1 MSQSLSSQA
10 VQDIVDRI
18 AAGDLKDG
26 EALPPEAELA
36 AELGISR
43 LTMREAVRVLK
54 DRGVLRVVHGRGTY
68 VAPMD
73 QWTDLATIIEVLG
86 KTTEPR
92 DLGIQLIEVRR
103 MIEVGASGL
112 AALNRTEADLDAM
125 RTHLAE
131 FDAAVD
137 GDNMEGV
144 LVADIAFHREIVAA
158 SANPFLRTIVIALQS
173 PLMRSRRATTALAE
187 VRQRA
192 REHHRRIF
200 AAIESGDAD
209 AAKNAMRAH
218 MTQTRQDL
226 ELI

>member
-68 VAPMD
+68 VASID
-73 QWTDLATIIEVLG
+73 EWTDLPTIIEVLG
-86 KTTEPR
+86 KTTAPR
-92 DLGIQLIEVRR
+92 QLGEQLIEVRR
-103 MIEVGASGL
+103 MIEVGACGL
-112 AALNRTEADLDAM
+112 AAANRTDADLVAM
-125 RTHLAE
+125 RAHLDE
-131 FDAAVD
+131 FDAALES
-137 GDNMEGV
+137 GDVEAALMS
-144 LVADIAFHREIVAA
+144 DIAFHSDVVAA
-158 SANPFLRTIVIALQS
+158 SANPFLQTIMTVLES
-173 PLMRSRRATTALAE
+173 PLMRSRRATTAIPE
-187 VRQRA
+187 VRERA
-192 REHHRRIF
+192 REHHRTIF
-200 AAIESGDAD
+200 AAIEAGDAS

-218 MTQTRQDL
+218 MTQTKQDL